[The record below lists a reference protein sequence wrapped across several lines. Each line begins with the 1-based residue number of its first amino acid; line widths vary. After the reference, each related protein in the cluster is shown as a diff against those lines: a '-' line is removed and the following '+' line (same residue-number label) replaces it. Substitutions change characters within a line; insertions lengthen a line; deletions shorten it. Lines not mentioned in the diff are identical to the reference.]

1 LNQGNSVE
9 PETIT
14 TQKRGVMDIFDK
26 ANNWT
31 AADDV
36 RKAGVYPYFR
46 PNTSQMGT
54 EVTIG
59 GKKMIMVGSNNYLG
73 LVTHPE
79 VLEAMVLAVRK
90 YGSACT
96 GSPFLNGTLD
106 IRVELEEKLADYVH
120 MESALVFSTGF
131 LANLGALSTIAN
143 RGDYIISD
151 RENHAS
157 IVDGQ
162 KLSFAKTIKYE
173 HSNMEEL
180 ERVLANH
187 KDDPK
192 LIVTDGVFSM
202 GGDIC
207 NLPKIVELKKK
218 YNARLM
224 VDEAHSIGVLGPQGE
239 GVGAHFGVQKDVDMV
254 MGTFSKSLVSIGG
267 FIASTHKVIDYL
279 RHNSRP
285 LIFTASLSPADTA
298 AALKSL
304 EIIKRE
310 PERRT
315 RLWEIIKRMRSEFK
329 AMGWNTLNTDS
340 AIIPLMIG
348 DNMKTF
354 SITKELG
361 EMGVF
366 ATPIVSPAVPSEKT
380 LIRTSYTS
388 THTDAQLSHVLESFQ
403 KVGKKYGLIP

>member
-1 LNQGNSVE
+1 
-9 PETIT
+9 
-14 TQKRGVMDIFDK
+14 MDIFEK

-36 RKAGVYPYFR
+36 RKSGLYPYFR

-79 VLEAMVLAVRK
+79 VLEAMVQAVRK

-131 LANLGALSTIAN
+131 LANLGALSTIAS

-162 KLSFAKTIKYE
+162 KLSYAKTVKYE
-173 HSNMEEL
+173 HSNMEDL

-187 KDDPK
+187 KDNPK
-192 LIVTDGVFSM
+192 LIVTDGVFS
-202 GGDIC
+202 
-207 NLPKIVELKKK
+207 
-218 YNARLM
+218 
-224 VDEAHSIGVLGPQGE
+224 IGR
-239 GVGAHFGVQKDVDMV
+239 DV
-254 MGTFSKSLVSIGG
+254 
-267 FIASTHKVIDYL
+267 
-279 RHNSRP
+279 
-285 LIFTASLSPADTA
+285 SPS
-298 AALKSL
+298 LKSQ
-304 EIIKRE
+304 
-310 PERRT
+310 
-315 RLWEIIKRMRSEFK
+315 
-329 AMGWNTLNTDS
+329 N
-340 AIIPLMIG
+340 
-348 DNMKTF
+348 
-354 SITKELG
+354 
-361 EMGVF
+361 
-366 ATPIVSPAVPSEKT
+366 
-380 LIRTSYTS
+380 
-388 THTDAQLSHVLESFQ
+388 
-403 KVGKKYGLIP
+403 

>member
-1 LNQGNSVE
+1 M
-9 PETIT
+9 T
-14 TQKRGVMDIFDK
+14 DIFEK

-36 RKAGVYPYFR
+36 RKAGLYPYFR

-79 VLEAMVLAVRK
+79 VLEAMQAAIRK

-106 IRVELEEKLADYVH
+106 IRVELEEKLADFVH
-120 MESALVFSTGF
+120 MESALVYSTGF
-131 LANLGALSTIAN
+131 LANLGALSTIAT

-162 KLSFAKTIKYE
+162 KLSYAKTVKYA
-173 HSNMEEL
+173 HSDMEDL
-180 ERVLANH
+180 ERILANH
-187 KDDPK
+187 KDDSK

-202 GGDIC
+202 GGDLC

-218 YNARLM
+218 YGARLM

-239 GVGAHFGVQKDVDMV
+239 GIGGHFEVQKDVDMV

-310 PERRT
+310 PERKE
-315 RLWEIIKRMRSEFK
+315 RLWVIIKRMKAEFK
-329 AMGWNTLNTDS
+329 GMGWNTLNTNS
-340 AIIPLMIG
+340 AIIPLMVG
-348 DNMKTF
+348 DNLKTF
-354 SITKELG
+354 AMTKELG

-366 ATPIVSPAVPSEKT
+366 ATPVVSPAVPPEMT
-380 LIRTSYTS
+380 LIRTSYTA
-388 THTDAQLSHVLESFQ
+388 THTDAQLDHVLDAFR
-403 KVGKKYGLIP
+403 KVGKKYGVIP

>member
-1 LNQGNSVE
+1 
-9 PETIT
+9 
-14 TQKRGVMDIFDK
+14 MDIFEK

-31 AADDV
+31 AADEV

-79 VLEAMVLAVRK
+79 VLEAMIQAIRK

-106 IRVELEEKLADYVH
+106 IRVELEEKLADFVH
-120 MESALVFSTGF
+120 MESALVYSTGF
-131 LANLGALSTIAN
+131 LANLGALSTIAT

-162 KLSFAKTIKYE
+162 KLSYAKTVKYE
-173 HSNMEEL
+173 HSNMEDL

-187 KDDPK
+187 KDNPK

-202 GGDIC
+202 GGDVAE
-207 NLPKIVELKKK
+207 LPKIVELKRK
-218 YNARLM
+218 YDARLM
-224 VDEAHSIGVLGPQGE
+224 VDEAHSLGVLGLNGE
-239 GVGAHFGVQKDVDMV
+239 GTGSHFGVQKDVDMV

-267 FIASTHKVIDYL
+267 FIASTYKVIDYL

-310 PERRT
+310 PDRRE
-315 RLWEIIKRMRSEFK
+315 RLWAIIKRMRAEFR
-329 AMGWNTLNTDS
+329 AMGWNTLNTNS
-340 AIIPLMIG
+340 AIIPLMVG

-354 SITKELG
+354 AMTKELG

-366 ATPIVSPAVPSEKT
+366 ATPVVSPAVPPDHT
-380 LIRTSYTS
+380 LIRTSYTA
-388 THTDAQLSHVLESFQ
+388 THTDAQLDHVLESFQ
-403 KVGKKYGLIP
+403 KVGRKYGIIPAGVAV

>member
-1 LNQGNSVE
+1 VN
-9 PETIT
+9 PTDPTTIT
-14 TQKRGVMDIFDK
+14 DIFEK
-26 ANNWT
+26 ANSWT

-36 RKAGVYPYFR
+36 RKAGLYPYFR

-79 VLEAMVLAVRK
+79 VLEAMVQAVRK

-120 MESALVFSTGF
+120 MESALVYSTGF
-131 LANLGALSTIAN
+131 LANLGALSTIVT

-162 KLSFAKTIKYE
+162 KLSYAKTIKYE
-173 HSNMEEL
+173 HSNMEDL

-187 KDDPK
+187 KDNPK

-202 GGDIC
+202 GGDIA

-218 YNARLM
+218 HNARLM

-239 GVGAHFGVQKDVDMV
+239 GTGAHYGVQKDVDMI

-267 FIASTHKVIDYL
+267 FIASTYKVIDYL

-310 PERRT
+310 PDRRD
-315 RLWEIIKRMRSEFK
+315 RLWVIIKRMRAEFK
-329 AMGWNTLNTDS
+329 SMGWNTLNTNS
-340 AIIPLMIG
+340 AIIPLVVG
-348 DNMKTF
+348 DNNKTF
-354 SITKELG
+354 GMTKDLG

-366 ATPIVSPAVPSEKT
+366 ATPVVSPAVPPEMS
-380 LIRTSYTS
+380 LIRTSYTA
-388 THTDAQLSHVLESFQ
+388 THTDQQLDHVLDAFR
-403 KVGKKYGLIP
+403 KVGKKYGVIS

>member
-1 LNQGNSVE
+1 
-9 PETIT
+9 
-14 TQKRGVMDIFDK
+14 MDIFEK
-26 ANNWT
+26 AFSWT

-36 RKAGVYPYFR
+36 RNAGVYPYFR
-46 PNTSQMGT
+46 PNTSSMGT

-79 VLEAMVLAVRK
+79 VLEAIVQAVRK
-90 YGSACT
+90 YGAACT
-96 GSPFLNGTLD
+96 GSPFLNGTID
-106 IRVELEEKLADYVH
+106 IRVELEQKLADYVH
-120 MESALVFSTGF
+120 MEAALIYSAGF
-131 LANLGALSTIAN
+131 LANLGALSTIAT

-162 KLSFAKTIKYE
+162 KLSFAKTLKYE
-173 HSNMEEL
+173 HSNMEDL
-180 ERVLANH
+180 ERLLANH

-202 GGDIC
+202 GGDLC
-207 NLPKIVELKKK
+207 DLAKIVELKKK
-218 YNARLM
+218 YHARLM
-224 VDEAHSIGVLGPQGE
+224 VDEAHSIGVFGPQGE
-239 GVGAHFGVQKDVDMV
+239 GVGAHFGLQKDVDMV
-254 MGTFSKSLVSIGG
+254 MGTFSKSFVSMGG
-267 FIASTHKVIDYL
+267 FIASNHKVIDYL

-285 LIFTASLSPADTA
+285 LIFTASLSPGDTA
-298 AALKSL
+298 AVLKSL

-310 PERRT
+310 PERRE
-315 RLWEIIKRMRSEFK
+315 RLWKIIKRMRTEFK
-329 AMGWNTLNTDS
+329 AMGWDTLNTNS
-340 AIIPLMIG
+340 AIIPLMVG

-354 SITKELG
+354 GMTKELG

-366 ATPIVSPAVPSEKT
+366 VTPVVSPAVPPDKT

-388 THTDAQLSHVLESFQ
+388 THTDAQLDHVLESFQ
-403 KVGKKYGLIP
+403 KVGKKYGVIPSGVAV

>member
-1 LNQGNSVE
+1 
-9 PETIT
+9 
-14 TQKRGVMDIFDK
+14 MDIFDK

-46 PNTSQMGT
+46 PNTSQLGT

-79 VLEAMVLAVRK
+79 VLEAMIQAIRK

-106 IRVELEEKLADYVH
+106 IRVELEEKLADFVH
-120 MESALVFSTGF
+120 MESALVYSTGF
-131 LANLGALSTIAN
+131 LANLGALSTIVT
-143 RGDYIISD
+143 RGDYILSD

-157 IVDGQ
+157 IVDGC
-162 KLSFAKTIKYE
+162 KLSFAKTVKYE
-173 HSNMEEL
+173 HSNVEDL

-187 KDDPK
+187 KDSPK

-202 GGDIC
+202 GGDVAE
-207 NLPKIVELKKK
+207 LPKIVELKKK
-218 YNARLM
+218 YGARLM
-224 VDEAHSIGVLGPQGE
+224 VDEAHSLGVLGPKGE
-239 GVGAHFGVQKDVDMV
+239 GTGAHFGVQNDVDMV

-310 PERRT
+310 PDRRE
-315 RLWEIIKRMRSEFK
+315 RLWSIIRRMRSEFK
-329 AMGWNTLNTDS
+329 TMGWNTLNTNS
-340 AIIPLMIG
+340 AIIPLVVG

-354 SITKELG
+354 AMTKELG

-366 ATPIVSPAVPSEKT
+366 ATPVVSPAVPPEQT
-380 LIRTSYTS
+380 LIRTSYTA
-388 THTDAQLSHVLESFQ
+388 THTDAQLNHVLECFQ
-403 KVGKKYGLIP
+403 KVGRKYGIISSGVPV

>member
-1 LNQGNSVE
+1 MN
-9 PETIT
+9 PTDPTTIT
-14 TQKRGVMDIFDK
+14 DIFEK
-26 ANNWT
+26 ANSWT

-36 RKAGVYPYFR
+36 RKAGLYPYFR

-79 VLEAMVLAVRK
+79 VLEAMVQAVRK

-120 MESALVFSTGF
+120 MESALVYSTGF
-131 LANLGALSTIAN
+131 LANLGALSTIVT

-162 KLSFAKTIKYE
+162 KLSYAKTIKYE
-173 HSNMEEL
+173 HSNMEDL

-187 KDDPK
+187 KDNPK

-202 GGDIC
+202 GGDIA

-218 YNARLM
+218 HNARLM

-239 GVGAHFGVQKDVDMV
+239 GTGAHYGVQKDVDMI

-267 FIASTHKVIDYL
+267 FIASTYKVIDYL

-310 PERRT
+310 PDRRD
-315 RLWEIIKRMRSEFK
+315 RLWVIIKRMRAEFK
-329 AMGWNTLNTDS
+329 SMGWNTLNTNS
-340 AIIPLMIG
+340 AIIPLVVG
-348 DNMKTF
+348 DNNKTF
-354 SITKELG
+354 GMTKDLG

-366 ATPIVSPAVPSEKT
+366 ATPVVSPAVPPEMS
-380 LIRTSYTS
+380 LIRTSYTA
-388 THTDAQLSHVLESFQ
+388 THTDQQLDHVLDAFR
-403 KVGKKYGLIP
+403 KVGKKYGVIS

>member
-1 LNQGNSVE
+1 MADV
-9 PETIT
+9 
-14 TQKRGVMDIFDK
+14 FDK

-36 RKAGVYPYFR
+36 RKLGIYPYFR
-46 PNTSQMGT
+46 PNTSALGT

-79 VLEAMVLAVRK
+79 VLEAMVQAIRK

-106 IRVELEEKLADYVH
+106 IRIELEEKLAQYVG
-120 MESALVFSTGF
+120 MESALVYSTGF
-131 LANLGALSTIAN
+131 LANLGALSTIVT

-162 KLSFAKTIKYE
+162 KLSYAKTIKYE
-173 HSNMEEL
+173 HSNMEDL

-187 KDDPK
+187 KEQPK

-202 GGDIC
+202 GGDIAE
-207 NLPKIVELKKK
+207 LPKIVELKNK
-218 YNARLM
+218 YGARLM
-224 VDEAHSIGVLGPQGE
+224 VDEAHSLGVLGPKGD
-239 GVGAHFGVQKDVDMV
+239 GTGPHFGVQKDVDMV

-304 EIIKRE
+304 EIIQRE
-310 PERRT
+310 PERRE
-315 RLWEIIKRMRSEFK
+315 RLWAIIKRMRAEFK
-329 AMGWNTLNTDS
+329 AMGWNTLNTNS
-340 AIIPLMIG
+340 AIIPLMVG
-348 DNMKTF
+348 DNLKTF
-354 SITKELG
+354 TMTKELG

-366 ATPIVSPAVPSEKT
+366 ATPVVSPAVPPELT
-380 LIRTSYTS
+380 LIRTSYTA
-388 THTDAQLSHVLESFQ
+388 THTDQQLDQVLDAFR
-403 KVGKKYGLIP
+403 KVGKKHGVIP

>member
-1 LNQGNSVE
+1 
-9 PETIT
+9 
-14 TQKRGVMDIFDK
+14 MDIFEK
-26 ANNWT
+26 ANIWT

-46 PNTSQMGT
+46 PNSSKLGT
-54 EVTIG
+54 EVVIG

-79 VLEAMVLAVRK
+79 VLEAMVQAIRK

-106 IRVELEEKLADYVH
+106 IRVELEEKLADFVH
-120 MESALVFSTGF
+120 MESALVYSTGF
-131 LANLGALSTIAN
+131 LANLGALSTIAT

-162 KLSFAKTIKYE
+162 KLSFAKTVKYE
-173 HSNMEEL
+173 HSNMEDL
-180 ERVLANH
+180 ERILNNH

-202 GGDIC
+202 GGDVAE
-207 NLPKIVELKKK
+207 LSKIVELKKK
-218 YNARLM
+218 YGARLM
-224 VDEAHSIGVLGPQGE
+224 VDEAHSIGVLGPHGE
-239 GVGAHFGVQKDVDMV
+239 GTGAHFGVQKDVDMV

-267 FIASTHKVIDYL
+267 FIASTYKVIDYL

-310 PERRT
+310 PDRQE
-315 RLWEIIKRMRSEFK
+315 RLWTIIKRMRTEFK
-329 AMGWNTLNTDS
+329 AMGWNTLNTNS
-340 AIIPLMIG
+340 AIIPLMVG

-354 SITKELG
+354 AMTKELG

-366 ATPIVSPAVPSEKT
+366 ATPVVAPAVPPDHT
-380 LIRTSYTS
+380 LIRTSYTA
-388 THTDAQLSHVLESFQ
+388 THTDAQLDHVLECFR
-403 KVGKKYGLIP
+403 KVGQKYGILPTGVAV

>member
-1 LNQGNSVE
+1 
-9 PETIT
+9 
-14 TQKRGVMDIFDK
+14 MDIFDK

-46 PNTSQMGT
+46 PNTSALGT

-79 VLEAMVLAVRK
+79 VLEAIVQATRK

-106 IRVELEEKLADYVH
+106 IRIELEEKLADFVH
-120 MESALVFSTGF
+120 MENALVYSAGY
-131 LANLGALSTIAN
+131 LANLGALSTIAT

-151 RENHAS
+151 RDNHAS

-162 KLSFAKTIKYE
+162 KLSFAKTVKYG
-173 HSNMEEL
+173 HNDMEDL
-180 ERVLANH
+180 ERVLSNH
-187 KDDPK
+187 ADQPK

-202 GGDIC
+202 GGDVC

-218 YNARLM
+218 YGARLM
-224 VDEAHSIGVLGPQGE
+224 VDEAHSLGVLGINGE
-239 GVGAHFGVQKDVDMV
+239 GTGSHFGVQKDVDMV

-298 AALKSL
+298 AVLKSL

-310 PERRT
+310 PDRQQ
-315 RLWEIIKRMRSEFK
+315 RLWVIIKRMRSEFK
-329 AMGWNTLNTDS
+329 AMGWNTLNTNS
-340 AIIPLMIG
+340 AIIPLMVG

-354 SITKELG
+354 AMTKELG

-366 ATPIVSPAVPSEKT
+366 ATPVVSPAVPPEQT
-380 LIRTSYTS
+380 LIRTSYTA
-388 THTDAQLSHVLESFQ
+388 THTDQQLDHVLDCFR
-403 KVGKKYGLIP
+403 KVGKKYKVI

>member
-1 LNQGNSVE
+1 VE

>member
-1 LNQGNSVE
+1 
-9 PETIT
+9 
-14 TQKRGVMDIFDK
+14 MDIFDK

-46 PNTSQMGT
+46 PNTSKMGT

-79 VLEAMVLAVRK
+79 VLEAMVTAINK

-106 IRVELEEKLADYVH
+106 IRVELEEKLADFVH
-120 MESALVFSTGF
+120 MEEALVYSTGF
-131 LANLGALSTIAN
+131 LANLGALSTIAT

-151 RENHAS
+151 RDNHAS

-162 KLSFAKTIKYE
+162 KLSYAKTVKYT
-173 HSNMEEL
+173 HNDMEDL
-180 ERVLANH
+180 ERVLSNH
-187 KDDPK
+187 PEVPK

-202 GGDIC
+202 GGDVC
-207 NLPKIVELKKK
+207 HLPKIVELKKK
-218 YNARLM
+218 YKARLM
-224 VDEAHSIGVLGPQGE
+224 VDEAHSIGVLGPHGD
-239 GVGAHFGVQKDVDMV
+239 GTGPHFGVQKDVDMV

-298 AALKSL
+298 AVLKSL

-310 PERRT
+310 PDRQK
-315 RLWEIIKRMRSEFK
+315 RLWEIILKMRTAYQ
-329 AMGWNTLNTDS
+329 AMGWNTLNTNS
-340 AIIPLMIG
+340 AIIPLMVG

-354 SITKELG
+354 AMTKELG

-366 ATPIVSPAVPSEKT
+366 ATPVVSPAVPPEST
-380 LIRTSYTS
+380 LIRTSYTA
-388 THTDAQLSHVLESFQ
+388 THTDAQLDHVLESFR
-403 KVGKKYGLIP
+403 KVGKKYGVIHG

>member
-1 LNQGNSVE
+1 
-9 PETIT
+9 
-14 TQKRGVMDIFDK
+14 MDIFDK

-79 VLEAMVLAVRK
+79 VLEAMVQAVRK

-106 IRVELEEKLADYVH
+106 IRVELEEKLADFVH

-131 LANLGALSTIAN
+131 LANLGALSTIVT
-143 RGDYIISD
+143 RGDFIISD

-162 KLSFAKTIKYE
+162 KLSYAKTIKYE
-173 HSNMEEL
+173 HSNMEDL
-180 ERVLANH
+180 ERLLANH

-202 GGDIC
+202 GGDLADLSRIA
-207 NLPKIVELKKK
+207 ELKKK
-218 YNARLM
+218 YGARLM
-224 VDEAHSIGVLGPQGE
+224 VDEAHSLGVLGPNGE
-239 GVGAHFGVQKDVDMV
+239 GTGAHFGVQKDVDMV

-267 FIASTHKVIDYL
+267 FIASTYKVIDYL

-298 AALKSL
+298 AAIKSL

-310 PERRT
+310 PERRD
-315 RLWEIIKRMRSEFK
+315 RLWVIVKRMRSEFK
-329 AMGWNTLNTDS
+329 AMGWNTLNTNS
-340 AIIPLMIG
+340 AIIPLMVG

-354 SITKELG
+354 AMTKELG

-366 ATPIVSPAVPSEKT
+366 ATPVVSPAVPPDHT
-380 LIRTSYTS
+380 LIRTSYTA
-388 THTDAQLSHVLESFQ
+388 THTDAQLDHVLEAFQ
-403 KVGKKYGLIP
+403 KVGRKYGIIPAGVAV

>member
-1 LNQGNSVE
+1 
-9 PETIT
+9 
-14 TQKRGVMDIFDK
+14 MDIFDK

-106 IRVELEEKLADYVH
+106 IRVELEEKLADFVH
-120 MESALVFSTGF
+120 MESALVYSTGF
-131 LANLGALSTIAN
+131 LANLGALSTIAT

-162 KLSFAKTIKYE
+162 KLSYAKTVKYE
-173 HSNMEEL
+173 HSNMEDL
-180 ERVLANH
+180 ERVLSNH
-187 KDDPK
+187 KDNPL

-202 GGDIC
+202 GGDLAE
-207 NLPKIVELKKK
+207 LPKIVELKKK
-218 YNARLM
+218 YGARLM
-224 VDEAHSIGVLGPQGE
+224 VDEAHSLGVLGVNGE
-239 GVGAHFGVQKDVDMV
+239 GTGSHFGVQKDVDMV

-310 PERRT
+310 PDRRE
-315 RLWEIIKRMRSEFK
+315 RLWVIIKRMRSEFK
-329 AMGWNTLNTDS
+329 AMGWNTLNTNS
-340 AIIPLMIG
+340 AIIPLMVG

-354 SITKELG
+354 AMTKELG

-366 ATPIVSPAVPSEKT
+366 ATPVVSPAVPPDHT
-380 LIRTSYTS
+380 LIRTSYTA
-388 THTDAQLSHVLESFQ
+388 THTDAQLDHVLESFQ
-403 KVGKKYGLIP
+403 KVGRKYGIIPAGVAV

>member
-1 LNQGNSVE
+1 
-9 PETIT
+9 
-14 TQKRGVMDIFDK
+14 MDIFDK

-36 RKAGVYPYFR
+36 RKAGLYPYFR

-79 VLEAMVLAVRK
+79 VLEAMVQAIRK

-106 IRVELEEKLADYVH
+106 IRVELEEKLADFVH
-120 MESALVFSTGF
+120 MEESLVYSTGF
-131 LANLGALSTIAN
+131 LANLGALSTIAT

-151 RENHAS
+151 RDNHAS

-162 KLSFAKTIKYE
+162 KLSYAKTVKYL
-173 HSNMEEL
+173 HNDMADL
-180 ERVLANH
+180 ERVLSNH
-187 KDDPK
+187 PDVPK

-202 GGDIC
+202 GGDVC
-207 NLPKIVELKKK
+207 RLPKIVELKKK
-218 YNARLM
+218 YGARLM
-224 VDEAHSIGVLGPQGE
+224 VDEAHSIGVLGPQGD
-239 GVGAHFGVQKDVDMV
+239 GTGPHFGVQKEVDMV
-254 MGTFSKSLVSIGG
+254 MGTFSKSFVSIGG

-298 AALKSL
+298 AVLKSL

-310 PERRT
+310 PDRQK
-315 RLWEIIKRMRSEFK
+315 RLWEIIKRMRSEFQT
-329 AMGWNTLNTDS
+329 MGWNTLNTNS
-340 AIIPLMIG
+340 AIIPLMVG

-354 SITKELG
+354 AMTKELG

-366 ATPIVSPAVPSEKT
+366 ATPVVSPAVPPEQT
-380 LIRTSYTS
+380 LIRTSYTA
-388 THTDAQLSHVLESFQ
+388 THTDGQLSHVLDSFR
-403 KVGKKYGLIP
+403 KVGKKYGVIT

>member
-1 LNQGNSVE
+1 MNPSE
-9 PETIT
+9 HT
-14 TQKRGVMDIFDK
+14 TMADVFDK

-36 RKAGVYPYFR
+36 RKLGIYPYFR
-46 PNTSQMGT
+46 PNTSALGT

-79 VLEAMVLAVRK
+79 VLEAMVQAIRK

-106 IRVELEEKLADYVH
+106 IRIELEEKLAQYVG
-120 MESALVFSTGF
+120 MESALVYSTGF
-131 LANLGALSTIAN
+131 LANLGALSTIVT

-162 KLSFAKTIKYE
+162 KLSYAKTIKYE
-173 HSNMEEL
+173 HSNMEDL

-187 KDDPK
+187 KEQPK

-202 GGDIC
+202 GGDIAE
-207 NLPKIVELKKK
+207 LPKIVELKNK
-218 YNARLM
+218 YGARLM
-224 VDEAHSIGVLGPQGE
+224 VDEAHSLGVLGPKGD
-239 GVGAHFGVQKDVDMV
+239 GTGPHFGVQKDVDMV

-304 EIIKRE
+304 EIIQRE
-310 PERRT
+310 PERRE
-315 RLWEIIKRMRSEFK
+315 RLWAIIKRMRAEFK
-329 AMGWNTLNTDS
+329 AMGWNTLNTNS
-340 AIIPLMIG
+340 AIIPLMVG
-348 DNMKTF
+348 DNLKTF
-354 SITKELG
+354 TMTKELG

-366 ATPIVSPAVPSEKT
+366 ATPVVSPAVPPELT
-380 LIRTSYTS
+380 LIRTSYTA
-388 THTDAQLSHVLESFQ
+388 THTDQQLDQVLDAFR
-403 KVGKKYGLIP
+403 KVGKKHGVIP

>member
-1 LNQGNSVE
+1 
-9 PETIT
+9 
-14 TQKRGVMDIFDK
+14 MDIFDK

-31 AADDV
+31 AADEV

-79 VLEAMVLAVRK
+79 VLEAMVQAVRK

-106 IRVELEEKLADYVH
+106 IRVELEEKLADFVH

-131 LANLGALSTIAN
+131 LANLGALSTIVT

-162 KLSFAKTIKYE
+162 KLSYAKTVKYE
-173 HSNMEEL
+173 HSNMEDL
-180 ERVLANH
+180 ERILANH
-187 KDDPK
+187 KDDAK

-202 GGDIC
+202 GGDLADLSRIA
-207 NLPKIVELKKK
+207 ELKKK
-218 YNARLM
+218 YGARLM
-224 VDEAHSIGVLGPQGE
+224 VDEAHSLGVLGPNGE
-239 GVGAHFGVQKDVDMV
+239 GTGAHFGVQKEVDMV

-267 FIASTHKVIDYL
+267 FIASTYKVIDYL

-310 PERRT
+310 PERRD
-315 RLWEIIKRMRSEFK
+315 RLWAIVKRMRSEFK
-329 AMGWNTLNTDS
+329 AMGWNTLNTNS
-340 AIIPLMIG
+340 AIIPLMVG

-354 SITKELG
+354 AMTKELG

-366 ATPIVSPAVPSEKT
+366 ATPVVSPAVPPDHT
-380 LIRTSYTS
+380 LIRTSYTA
-388 THTDAQLSHVLESFQ
+388 THTDAQLDHVLEAFQ
-403 KVGKKYGLIP
+403 KVGRKYGIIPAGVAV

>member
-1 LNQGNSVE
+1 LKQGNSVE

-14 TQKRGVMDIFDK
+14 IQKRGVMDIFDK

-79 VLEAMVLAVRK
+79 VLEAMVQAVRK

-120 MESALVFSTGF
+120 MESALVYSTGF

-162 KLSFAKTIKYE
+162 KLSFAKTVKYE

-187 KDDPK
+187 TDDPK

-329 AMGWNTLNTDS
+329 TMGWNTLNTDS

-354 SITKELG
+354 AITKELG

-388 THTDAQLSHVLESFQ
+388 THTDAQLTHVLESFQ

>member
-1 LNQGNSVE
+1 
-9 PETIT
+9 
-14 TQKRGVMDIFDK
+14 MDIFDK